1 MWALVAMLICG
12 FTGYFALIFADVW
25 REQHAQRE
33 REKAERRERMK
44 PATFLTDAETR
55 EWERIRRGYR
65 STAEGDDR

>member
-12 FTGYFALIFADVW
+12 FTLGCFAHLFAEAW

-33 REKAERRERMK
+33 QAKAERRGRMK

-55 EWERIRRGYR
+55 EWNRIQRGWDKE
-65 STAEGDDR
+65 A